1 MSDWEMG
8 DGNRSHKQVTNKT
21 SEPSAPAS
29 YWLWLALIVLGWSAL
44 MFGGGWVARMLIS
57 PIEGRAPNIFTA
69 GNDHA
74 LFNEAWDRVEQ
85 NFVGEV
91 PSDTVRNYGAIRGA
105 LTTLNDRFT
114 TFTEPQTRAIDRDH
128 MRGGFGGIGVS
139 FVRSDRGEIVLT
151 PREDGPAA
159 KAGVIDGDILISIDG
174 TPLPNPAALEDV
186 ARVRGEIGTTVT
198 IEIKRGAQTL
208 SFTITRALIE
218 VASVDWRTITTTL
231 PSGDSNIIGY
241 IHISSFT
248 ERTGKE
254 VQDALKALNSSNSQG
269 YLIDLR
275 DNGGGLLN
283 VAVDVASEFVRE
295 GVILYEQKRD
305 QPEIVFNVKN
315 TRTNFADGKP
325 VVVLINK
332 NTASAAEIVAG
343 AIQDHERGKLIGQ
356 KSYGKGSV
364 QLVFDLRDGSA
375 VRVTT
380 AKWFTPDRRTLDG
393 VGLVP
398 DVELKDDDMTRQLD
412 NAARVLNEA
421 IISAE
426 TAKN

>member
-1 MSDWEMG
+1 
-8 DGNRSHKQVTNKT
+8 
-21 SEPSAPAS
+21 
-29 YWLWLALIVLGWSAL
+29 
-44 MFGGGWVARMLIS
+44 MFGGGWFARMIIA
-57 PIEGRAPNIFTA
+57 PVEGRASRIF
-69 GNDHA
+69 GSDNDHA
-74 LFNEAWDRVEQ
+74 LFDEAWSRVEQ
-85 NFVGEV
+85 SFFGEV

-139 FVRSDRGEIVLT
+139 FMRSDRGEIVLT

-159 KAGVIDGDILISIDG
+159 RAGVTDGDILISIDG
-174 TPLPNPAALEDV
+174 IPLPNPASLEDV
-186 ARVRGEIGTTVT
+186 ARVRGEVGTTVT
-198 IEIKRGAQTL
+198 IEVKRGTRTL

-218 VASVDWRTITTTL
+218 VASVDWRIITTTL
-231 PSGDSNIIGY
+231 PSGARSVIGY
-241 IHISSFT
+241 IHINSFT
-248 ERTGKE
+248 ERTSEE
-254 VQDALKALNSSNSQG
+254 VQDALNALNSSNSQG

-283 VAVDVASEFVRE
+283 AAIDVASEFVSD
-295 GVILYEQKRD
+295 GVIAYERKRD
-305 QPEIVFNVKN
+305 QPEIVFSVKSS
-315 TRTNFADGKP
+315 RTKVADGKP
-325 VVVLINK
+325 VAVLINK

-356 KSYGKGSV
+356 TSYGKGSV

-393 VGLVP
+393 VGLTP
-398 DVELKDDDMTRQLD
+398 DVELKEDDQNKQLD
-412 NAARVLNEA
+412 DAVRVLNED
-421 IISAE
+421 IISVDA
-426 TAKN
+426 AKQ